1 MSIKINAPTAMNMP
15 QHYSRREKSVRTLTI
30 ITPCKAM
37 AAARGREN
45 QPHPQNSVGVQ
56 HLSFM
61 LRLSQKAKNLTARDA
76 KGLRK
81 ERNVFIL
88 MHLFFATFAKDLS
101 IFAVKRLL
109 RQAQIWHSRLRH
121 SKLRLSPCME
131 LSTLYAYGVCSELK
145 NIKIQ

>member
-1 MSIKINAPTAMNMP
+1 MNMP
-15 QHYSRREKSVRTLTI
+15 QHYLQKEKSARTFKSDNLEQT
-30 ITPCKAM
+30 CV
-37 AAARGREN
+37 ARGRKN
-45 QPHPQNSVGVQ
+45 RRKYPNSVGVQ

-101 IFAVKRLL
+101 VFAVKRLL
-109 RQAQIWHSRLRH
+109 RQAQIWHSRLH
-121 SKLRLSPCME
+121 HPELRLSPCMG
-131 LSTLYAYGVCSELK
+131 LSPFYAYGVC
-145 NIKIQ
+145 